1 TPRRRKASPWPA
13 TRRARPFTASR
24 SPTGRPGT
32 SARRRRNSSPPSRP
46 PASATADPR
55 MRRAVATTLLALAL
69 AYAAVCAL
77 LFVAQRKLVYL
88 PEYTRAARV
97 GTDYALDRGD
107 AVLRGWIVN
116 PGRPAAIVYFGGNA
130 EVVQANREDF
140 ARRFPGHTIY
150 LPAYRGYGASDGTP
164 AAPALLDDALAVFD
178 DVQARHPGQPVSAI
192 GRSLGSGIA
201 AHVAARRPVDRLVLV
216 APFDS
221 LANVAQSHYP
231 WLPVRWLM
239 RERYPAGDELRGYRR
254 PVLVVRAGRD
264 EVIPAAN
271 TDALLRVLP
280 RAGVVS
286 IEAAGHN
293 DVHAFPAYGEALVAF
308 VR

>member
-1 TPRRRKASPWPA
+1 MLVTL
-13 TRRARPFTASR
+13 
-24 SPTGRPGT
+24 
-32 SARRRRNSSPPSRP
+32 
-46 PASATADPR
+46 
-55 MRRAVATTLLALAL
+55 AVVLVL
-69 AYAAVCAL
+69 AYAMLCAL
-77 LFVAQRKLVYL
+77 LFLAQRRMIYL
-88 PEYTRAARV
+88 PEYTRTARD
-97 GTDYALDRGD
+97 GTDYALARDG
-107 AVLRGWIVN
+107 VELRGWVVN
-116 PGRPAAIVYFGGNA
+116 PGQDSAIVYFGGNG
-130 EVVQANREDF
+130 ESVQANRDDF
-140 ARRFPGHTIY
+140 ARWFPRRTVY
-150 LPAYRGYGASDGTP
+150 LLAYRGYGASDG
-164 AAPALLDDALAVFD
+164 APSGDALLDDALAFFD

-216 APFDS
+216 TPFDS
-221 LANVAQSHYP
+221 LARVAQAHYP

-239 RERYPAGDELRGYRR
+239 RERYPAGDELRGYPR

-271 TDALLRVLP
+271 TDALLHALP